1 MSYNLH
7 CSERENGTKR
17 KNVRLAQLDRAFG
30 YGPKGRGFESSNARY
45 PQTDVWGFLFA
56 GKHEECS
63 MKLKKVYKTL
73 AVTLALSVTF
83 PSGFHMNQNGKHAA
97 HVHAAGLEEG
107 NTETSELATTA
118 ETEKTTAQ
126 ESSEPVTEP
135 ATGSGSSEAPTEPA
149 TESSEPVTEPG
160 SSEPVTEP
168 GSSEPSTEPGSSE
181 PSTEPVTEVP
191 PVVNPDEPATDVP
204 PVVDPDEPST
214 EPVTEIPPVV
224 DPDEP
229 VTEPVTEPD
238 TEEPTTADT
247 EPQTDETDPDKK
259 EEDPKEENQDKPALT
274 NEQLIALQKIVIPP
288 AIEESFRFVTVDK
301 DYAVAN
307 VETLQIYE
315 GKDTSSDVVGTLG
328 KGGVCYVLNA
338 QDPSWYYVE
347 SGVVRGFVRISDLLT
362 GADADAYVA
371 EEGEAN
377 LAVATAS
384 KEPMDNSAYTYTKT
398 TVRSTVVGK
407 QYALCT
413 TDGVNVREG
422 RTEDARVTGVMK
434 QNSLCYILADASEE
448 WIFVESGDVRGFVK
462 REYLSI
468 GDGVKSEILENG
480 ESAYSYAELKIS
492 AKEIKACYYT
502 ITSIKKGSISDSIR
516 ESMLKY
522 ASQFIGNPYVWGG
535 TSLTLG
541 ADCSGFVQSIYS
553 AYGYSIPRV
562 AEVQAQYGM
571 QIPVSEAKPG
581 DLIFYA
587 KDGAVYHVVMYMG
600 DGKTIEAANS
610 NQGIICS
617 VVDTAHAVW
626 ATRIISDSDSDKIEQ
641 VNDNAARGVSYT
653 KAKAGDSGN
662 YLGRFKL
669 TAYCSCPICC
679 GKWSGGA
686 TAGGTVPVQGRTV
699 AMAGVPFGTK
709 LVIGGLIYTVEDR
722 GTPYGHVDIYMNS
735 HTDATNF
742 GVQYADVYLA
752 NQQ

>member
-1 MSYNLH
+1 
-7 CSERENGTKR
+7 
-17 KNVRLAQLDRAFG
+17 
-30 YGPKGRGFESSNARY
+30 
-45 PQTDVWGFLFA
+45 
-56 GKHEECS
+56 

-73 AVTLALSVTF
+73 AVTIALSVTV
-83 PSGFHMNQNGKHAA
+83 PSGFNMDQNGKHAA
-97 HVHAAGLEEG
+97 HVHAAGLEDR
-107 NTETSELATTA
+107 NAETPETAGLSTAAETNETTA
-118 ETEKTTAQ
+118 ETI
-126 ESSEPVTEP
+126 
-135 ATGSGSSEAPTEPA
+135 
-149 TESSEPVTEPG
+149 SEPVTEPG
-160 SSEPVTEP
+160 SSEPATEPGTGNTEAATEPAAGSTEPVTEPVTEPGTGSSEPATEP
-168 GSSEPSTEPGSSE
+168 GSSEPATEVPLVVDPSTEPG
-181 PSTEPVTEVP
+181 TEVP
-191 PVVNPDEPATDVP
+191 PVI
-204 PVVDPDEPST
+204 DPDEPVT
-214 EPVTEIPPVV
+214 EPTTEIPPVV

-229 VTEPVTEPD
+229 VTEPATEPVTEPD

-247 EPQTDETDPDKK
+247 EPQTEDTDKKDEDKK
-259 EEDPKEENQDKPALT
+259 EDNEDKPALT

-328 KGGVCYVLNA
+328 KGGVCYVLND

-347 SGVVRGFVRISDLLT
+347 SGVVRGFVRIPDLLT
-362 GADADAYVA
+362 GADADAYVS
-371 EEGEAN
+371 EKGETN

-384 KEPMDNSAYTYTKT
+384 KEPMENSAYTYTKT

-407 QYALCT
+407 QYALCNT
-413 TDGVNVREG
+413 AGVNVREG
-422 RTEDARVTGVMK
+422 RTEDARVVGVMN
-434 QNSLCYILADASEE
+434 QNTLCYILADADSD
-448 WIFVESGDVRGFVK
+448 WIFVESGDVRGFVRK
-462 REYLSI
+462 EYLST
-468 GDGVKSEILENG
+468 GDSVANQVQENG
-480 ESAYSYAELKIS
+480 ESGYSYADLKIS
-492 AKEIKACYYT
+492 AKENKACYYT

-535 TSLTLG
+535 TSLTAG

-562 AEVQAQYGM
+562 AEAQAQYGM

-641 VNDNAARGVSYT
+641 VNDNAARGVAYT

>member
-1 MSYNLH
+1 
-7 CSERENGTKR
+7 
-17 KNVRLAQLDRAFG
+17 
-30 YGPKGRGFESSNARY
+30 
-45 PQTDVWGFLFA
+45 
-56 GKHEECS
+56 

-73 AVTLALSVTF
+73 AVTIALSVTA
-83 PSGFHMNQNGKHAA
+83 PSGFTMDHNEKHTA
-97 HVHAAGLEEG
+97 HVHAAGLESG
-107 NTETSELATTA
+107 DAETSETTGLATAA
-118 ETEKTTAQ
+118 ETETAAQ
-126 ESSEPVTEP
+126 EPVSSEPATEPNTGTSEPATEP
-135 ATGSGSSEAPTEPA
+135 ATGSTEPA
-149 TESSEPVTEPG
+149 TDPSGTEPG
-160 SSEPVTEP
+160 SEPATEP
-168 GSSEPSTEPGSSE
+168 GTGSSEPTTEPGTSE
-181 PSTEPVTEVP
+181 PSTEVP
-191 PVVNPDEPATDVP
+191 PVVDPSTEPDTEVPPVIDPDEPAT
-204 PVVDPDEPST
+204 EPT
-214 EPVTEIPPVV
+214 TDIPPVV

-247 EPQTDETDPDKK
+247 EPQTDDTKDTDKKDEDKK
-259 EEDPKEENQDKPALT
+259 EDNQDKPALT

-288 AIEESFRFVTVDK
+288 AIEESFRFVTVEK
-301 DYAVAN
+301 DYAIAN
-307 VETLQIYE
+307 VGTLQIYE
-315 GKDTSSDVVGTLG
+315 GKDTGSDVVGTLG
-328 KGGVCYVLNA
+328 KGGVCYVLND

-347 SGVVRGFVRISDLLT
+347 SGVVRGFVRIPDLLT
-362 GADADAYVA
+362 GAEADAYVA
-371 EEGEAN
+371 EKGETN

-384 KEPMDNSAYTYTKT
+384 KEPMENSAYTYTKT

-422 RTEDARVTGVMK
+422 RTEDARVVGVMK
-434 QNSLCYILADASEE
+434 QNTLCYILADADSE

-462 REYLSI
+462 REYLST
-468 GDGVKSEILENG
+468 GDGVENQILENG
-480 ESAYSYAELKIS
+480 ESTYSYADLKIS
-492 AKEIKACYYT
+492 AKENKACYYT
-502 ITSIKKGSISDSIR
+502 ITSVKKGSISDSIR

-562 AEVQAQYGM
+562 AETQAQYGM

-617 VVDTAHAVW
+617 VVDPAHAVW

-641 VNDNAARGVSYT
+641 VNDNAAKGVAYT

-752 NQQ
+752 NQ

>member
-1 MSYNLH
+1 
-7 CSERENGTKR
+7 
-17 KNVRLAQLDRAFG
+17 
-30 YGPKGRGFESSNARY
+30 
-45 PQTDVWGFLFA
+45 
-56 GKHEECS
+56 

-73 AVTLALSVTF
+73 AVTVALSAAV
-83 PSGFHMNQNGKHAA
+83 PSGFTMDHNGKHTV
-97 HVHAAGLEEG
+97 HVHAAGLEDKNAEAP
-107 NTETSELATTA
+107 ETAGLAMTA
-118 ETEKTTAQ
+118 ETETTIQ
-126 ESSEPVTEP
+126 KPEPVTESG
-135 ATGSGSSEAPTEPA
+135 TG
-149 TESSEPVTEPG
+149 SSEPVTEPG
-160 SSEPVTEP
+160 TGSSEPAAEPSTGSTEPTAEPASSEPATEPGSESSTEPTTSSEPATEP
-168 GSSEPSTEPGSSE
+168 GSSEPSTEVPPVEE
-181 PSTEPVTEVP
+181 PSTEPDTVVP
-191 PVVNPDEPATDVP
+191 PVI
-204 PVVDPDEPST
+204 DPDEPVT
-214 EPVTEIPPVV
+214 EPMTELPPVV

-229 VTEPVTEPD
+229 VTEPDTEPVTEPD
-238 TEEPTTADT
+238 TEEPATEDTA
-247 EPQTDETDPDKK
+247 PQTDGTEDTDKKDEDKK
-259 EEDPKEENQDKPALT
+259 EDNQDKPALT

-288 AIEESFRFVTVDK
+288 AIEESFRFVTVEK
-301 DYAVAN
+301 DYAIAN
-307 VETLQIYE
+307 VALLRIYE
-315 GKDTSSDVVGTLG
+315 GKDTGSEVVGTLG
-328 KGGVCYVLNA
+328 KGGVCYVLNG

-347 SGVVRGFVRISDLLT
+347 SGVVRGFVRIPELLT
-362 GADADAYVA
+362 GTEADVYIA
-371 EEGEAN
+371 EKGEAN

-384 KEPMDNSAYTYTKT
+384 KEPMENGAYTYTKT

-422 RTEDARVTGVMK
+422 RTEEARVVGSMK
-434 QNSLCYILADASEE
+434 QNTLCYILADADSE

-462 REYLSI
+462 REYLST
-468 GDGVKSEILENG
+468 GDGVESQILENG
-480 ESAYSYAELKIS
+480 ESTYSYADLKIS
-492 AKEIKACYYT
+492 AKENRACYYT
-502 ITSIKKGSISDSIR
+502 ITSVKKGSISDSIR

-522 ASQFIGNPYVWGG
+522 AAQFIGNPYVWGG

-562 AEVQAQYGM
+562 AEAQAQYGM

-617 VVDTAHAVW
+617 AVDTAHAVW

-641 VNDNAARGVSYT
+641 VNDNAARGVAYT

-669 TAYCSCPICC
+669 TAYCSCPVCC
-679 GKWSGGA
+679 GNWSGGA

-709 LVIGGLIYTVEDR
+709 LVIGGFIYTVEDR

>member
-7 CSERENGTKR
+7 CSDRENGTKR

-83 PSGFHMNQNGKHAA
+83 PSGFHMNQNGKHAV

-107 NTETSELATTA
+107 NTETAELATTA

-126 ESSEPVTEP
+126 
-135 ATGSGSSEAPTEPA
+135 
-149 TESSEPVTEPG
+149 ESSEPVTEPG

-168 GSSEPSTEPGSSE
+168 GSSEPSTEP
-181 PSTEPVTEVP
+181 VTEVP
-191 PVVNPDEPATDVP
+191 PVVNPDEPATEVP
-204 PVVDPDEPST
+204 PVVDPDGPST

-247 EPQTDETDPDKK
+247 EPQTDETRDTDKK
-259 EEDPKEENQDKPALT
+259 EEDPKEDNQDKPALT

-347 SGVVRGFVRISDLLT
+347 SGVVRGFVRITDLLT

-371 EEGEAN
+371 EEGETN

-384 KEPMDNSAYTYTKT
+384 KEPMENSAYTYTKT

-462 REYLSI
+462 REYLST

-492 AKEIKACYYT
+492 AKENKACYYT

>member
-1 MSYNLH
+1 
-7 CSERENGTKR
+7 
-17 KNVRLAQLDRAFG
+17 
-30 YGPKGRGFESSNARY
+30 
-45 PQTDVWGFLFA
+45 
-56 GKHEECS
+56 

-73 AVTLALSVTF
+73 AVTIALSVTV
-83 PSGFHMNQNGKHAA
+83 PSGFNMDQNGKHAA
-97 HVHAAGLEEG
+97 HVHAAGLEDR
-107 NTETSELATTA
+107 NAETPETAGLSTAAETNETTA
-118 ETEKTTAQ
+118 ETI
-126 ESSEPVTEP
+126 
-135 ATGSGSSEAPTEPA
+135 
-149 TESSEPVTEPG
+149 SEPVTEPG
-160 SSEPVTEP
+160 SSEPATEPGTGNTEAATEPAAGSTEPVTEPVTEPGTGSSEPATEP
-168 GSSEPSTEPGSSE
+168 GSSEPA
-181 PSTEPVTEVP
+181 TEVP
-191 PVVNPDEPATDVP
+191 PVVDPSTEPGTEVP
-204 PVVDPDEPST
+204 PVIDPDEPVT
-214 EPVTEIPPVV
+214 EPTTEIPPVV

-229 VTEPVTEPD
+229 VTEPATEPGTEPD

-247 EPQTDETDPDKK
+247 EPQTEDTDKKDEDKK
-259 EEDPKEENQDKPALT
+259 EDNEDKPALT

-328 KGGVCYVLNA
+328 KGGVCYVLND

-347 SGVVRGFVRISDLLT
+347 SGVVRGFVRIPDLLT
-362 GADADAYVA
+362 GADADAYVS
-371 EEGEAN
+371 EKGETN

-384 KEPMDNSAYTYTKT
+384 KEPMENSAYTYTKT

-407 QYALCT
+407 QYALCNT
-413 TDGVNVREG
+413 AGVNVREG
-422 RTEDARVTGVMK
+422 RTEDARVVGVMN
-434 QNSLCYILADASEE
+434 QNTLCYILADADSD
-448 WIFVESGDVRGFVK
+448 WIFVESGDVRGFVRK
-462 REYLSI
+462 EYLST
-468 GDGVKSEILENG
+468 GDSVANQVQENG
-480 ESAYSYAELKIS
+480 ESGYSYADLKIS
-492 AKEIKACYYT
+492 AKENKACYYT

-522 ASQFIGNPYVWGG
+522 ASQFVGNPYVWGG
-535 TSLTLG
+535 TSLTAG

-562 AEVQAQYGM
+562 AEAQAQYGM

-641 VNDNAARGVSYT
+641 VNDNAARGVAYT

>member
-1 MSYNLH
+1 M
-7 CSERENGTKR
+7 
-17 KNVRLAQLDRAFG
+17 RLAQLDRAFG

-45 PQTDVWGFLFA
+45 PQTEVWGFLFA
-56 GKHEECS
+56 GKHEEIS

-73 AVTLALSVTF
+73 AVTIALSVTA
-83 PSGFHMNQNGKHAA
+83 PSGFTMDHNEKHTA
-97 HVHAAGLEEG
+97 HVHAAGLESEDA
-107 NTETSELATTA
+107 ETSETTGLATAA
-118 ETEKTTAQ
+118 ETETAAQ
-126 ESSEPVTEP
+126 EPVSSEPATEPNTGASEPATEP
-135 ATGSGSSEAPTEPA
+135 ATGSTEPA
-149 TESSEPVTEPG
+149 TDPSGTEPG
-160 SSEPVTEP
+160 SEPATEP
-168 GSSEPSTEPGSSE
+168 GTGSSEPTTEPGTSE
-181 PSTEPVTEVP
+181 PSTEVP
-191 PVVNPDEPATDVP
+191 PVVDPSTEPDTEVPPVINPDEPAT
-204 PVVDPDEPST
+204 EPT
-214 EPVTEIPPVV
+214 TDIPPVV

-229 VTEPVTEPD
+229 VTEPVTESVTEPD

-247 EPQTDETDPDKK
+247 EPQTDDTKDTDKKDEDK
-259 EEDPKEENQDKPALT
+259 EEDNQDKPALT

-288 AIEESFRFVTVDK
+288 AIEESFRFVTVEK
-301 DYAVAN
+301 DYAIAN
-307 VETLQIYE
+307 VGTLQIYE
-315 GKDTSSDVVGTLG
+315 GKDTGSDVVGTLG
-328 KGGVCYVLNA
+328 KGGVCYVLND

-347 SGVVRGFVRISDLLT
+347 SGVVRGFVRIPDLLT
-362 GADADAYVA
+362 GAEADAYVA
-371 EEGEAN
+371 EKGETN

-384 KEPMDNSAYTYTKT
+384 KEPMENSAYTYTKT

-422 RTEDARVTGVMK
+422 RTEDARVVGVMK
-434 QNSLCYILADASEE
+434 QNTLCYILADADSE

-462 REYLSI
+462 REYLST
-468 GDGVKSEILENG
+468 GDGVENQILENG
-480 ESAYSYAELKIS
+480 ESTYSYADLKIS
-492 AKEIKACYYT
+492 AKENKACYYT
-502 ITSIKKGSISDSIR
+502 ITSVKKGSISDSIR

-562 AEVQAQYGM
+562 AEAQAQYGM

-641 VNDNAARGVSYT
+641 VNDNAAKGVAYT